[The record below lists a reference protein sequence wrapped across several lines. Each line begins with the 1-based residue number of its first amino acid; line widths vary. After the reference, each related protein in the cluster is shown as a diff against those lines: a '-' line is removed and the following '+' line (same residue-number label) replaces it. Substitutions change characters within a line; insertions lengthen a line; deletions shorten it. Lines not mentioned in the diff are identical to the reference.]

1 MDLPGNAFK
10 RAITSGRLQV
20 GLWCSL
26 AHHYSLEV
34 VAGAGFD
41 WLLLDT
47 EHSPNDLESVL
58 VQLQATAAY
67 PGTPIVRVPWND
79 MVTVK
84 RVLDLGAQTLL
95 VPYVQNAAEAQ
106 AAVAFTRYP
115 PAGLRG
121 VAGTTRATRF
131 GRIGDYARVA
141 ARELCVLV
149 QVETKTALD
158 EIEAIAAVPGVDGIF
173 IGPADLHA
181 SLGFPGETANPKRCC
196 P

>member
-1 MDLPGNAFK
+1 MDLPTNAFK
-10 RAITSGRLQV
+10 RANAAGELQV

-26 AHHYSLEV
+26 AHHYSLEA

-41 WLLLDT
+41 WLLLAP
-47 EHSPNDLESVL
+47 EHSPNDLESLL

-67 PGTPIVRVPWND
+67 PTTPIVRVPWND

-84 RVLDLGAQTLL
+84 RVLDIGAQTLL

-115 PAGLRG
+115 PAGVRG

-131 GRIGDYARVA
+131 GRVRDYAQIA
-141 ARELCVLV
+141 AREL
-149 QVETKTALD
+149 
-158 EIEAIAAVPGVDGIF
+158 
-173 IGPADLHA
+173 
-181 SLGFPGETANPKRCC
+181 
-196 P
+196 